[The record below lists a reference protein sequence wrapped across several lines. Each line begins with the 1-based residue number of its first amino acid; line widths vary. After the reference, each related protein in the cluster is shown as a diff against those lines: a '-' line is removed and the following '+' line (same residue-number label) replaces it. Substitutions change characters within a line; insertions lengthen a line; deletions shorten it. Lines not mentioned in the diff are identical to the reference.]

1 MSYPLGV
8 HFLYLLKEE
17 TFSVE
22 SLEFESGCN
31 DLVLNSER
39 MVSNMNFPDS
49 LDT

>member
-22 SLEFESGCN
+22 SLEFESRCN